1 MKFKDNYYN
10 LSNVINFFLNIL
22 ELSDVNFQNES
33 MKYQYM
39 KLEN

>member
-22 ELSDVNFQNES
+22 ELSDVNFLNES
-33 MKYQYM
+33 MKY
-39 KLEN
+39 